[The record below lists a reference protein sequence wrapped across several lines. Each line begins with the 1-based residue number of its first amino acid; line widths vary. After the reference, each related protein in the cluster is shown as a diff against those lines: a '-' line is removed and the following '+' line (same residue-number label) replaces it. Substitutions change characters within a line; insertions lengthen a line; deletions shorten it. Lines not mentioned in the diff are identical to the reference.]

1 MRLAETVG
9 AFVGQ
14 AMPEAP
20 KQLTVTLA
28 GIPEAIRKACVVA
41 AVKGVVSTFAEGVN
55 IVNAVSLAKLNGIS
69 VSDSVRDDAGGYASL
84 VTVAAGGRSA
94 SGTLFGDGP
103 GRIVALDGLSLEFS
117 PEGTLLV
124 IANRDVPGVVGR
136 IGTLLGSRGVNISDL
151 ALARGRD
158 GRAAAVV
165 RIDRPDGA
173 IGQDLVRAVSTLEGI
188 DSARLVTLG

>member
-1 MRLAETVG
+1 
-9 AFVGQ
+9 
-14 AMPEAP
+14 
-20 KQLTVTLA
+20 
-28 GIPEAIRKACVVA
+28 
-41 AVKGVVSTFAEGVN
+41 
-55 IVNAVSLAKLNGIS
+55 
-69 VSDSVRDDAGGYASL
+69 
-84 VTVAAGGRSA
+84 
-94 SGTLFGDGP
+94 
-103 GRIVALDGLSLEFS
+103 
-117 PEGTLLV
+117 V